1 MIVNLKFNLR
11 DKKSRRFLFYCI
23 MRIINIISFIII
35 FGSIIFGVVWFYDR
49 RVSNYELVIH
59 SFQECVD
66 AGHPV
71 LESYPAQCRTPN
83 GKSFSEY
90 IGNELEK
97 VDLITVNDPR
107 PNQKISSP
115 LTVSGQARGYWFFEA
130 SFPVK
135 LYDSGGNLLVVA
147 IAQAQGEW
155 MTENFVPFKTEL
167 VFDVPMEGDGVLV
180 FEKDN
185 PSGLPEYDDKLIV
198 PIKFNH

>member
-1 MIVNLKFNLR
+1 MKIIYIVL
-11 DKKSRRFLFYCI
+11 
-23 MRIINIISFIII
+23 
-35 FGSIIFGVVWFYDR
+35 
-49 RVSNYELVIH
+49 LVIILGCIGFNAFYFYAWQASKNNLMIY
-59 SFQECVD
+59 SFQGCVD

-71 LESYPAQCRTPN
+71 LESYPAQCRTPD

-97 VDLITVNDPR
+97 VGLITVNDPR

-135 LYDSGGNLLVVA
+135 LYDSGGNLLATA
-147 IAQAQGEW
+147 ISQAQGEW